1 MKVKTILVPVD
12 LDELAT
18 RTLEI
23 VPRLLAGKDRSVLL
37 QHVIDADSL
46 RVASELYEVAAEDMI
61 ARARSGAEEAL
72 GEYAALL
79 EGTGIEVTTVVSV
92 GVPFREILKIA
103 EDFVVDM
110 ILMSR
115 GGKGGDLERFM
126 FGGVSEKVI
135 RLARCPVLLLPSG
148 LWPEGSDTEGD

>member
-61 ARARSGAEEAL
+61 
-72 GEYAALL
+72 
-79 EGTGIEVTTVVSV
+79 T
-92 GVPFREILKIA
+92 LKPA
-103 EDFVVDM
+103 D
-110 ILMSR
+110 
-115 GGKGGDLERFM
+115 
-126 FGGVSEKVI
+126 KVCRDI
-135 RLARCPVLLLPSG
+135 DHDRLVAVMRRHGRCR
-148 LWPEGSDTEGD
+148 